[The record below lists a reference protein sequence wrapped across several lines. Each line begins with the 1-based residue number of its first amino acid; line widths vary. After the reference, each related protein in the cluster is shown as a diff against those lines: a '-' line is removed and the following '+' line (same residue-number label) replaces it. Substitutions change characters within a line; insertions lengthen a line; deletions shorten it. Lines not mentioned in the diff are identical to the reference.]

1 MKSSKCTEMLERI
14 KGVKMIILEIILI
27 PLLALGLIAMVFIMG
42 AVGLVDSDNSPE
54 KEFSVGIETGEDF
67 PISDASYNNMAIPM
81 LATDPA
87 DFLVYQVENQ

>member
-27 PLLALGLIAMVFIMG
+27 PLLALSLIAMVFIMG
-42 AVGLVDSDNSPE
+42 AVGLVDSDNTPE
-54 KEFSVGIETGEDF
+54 KEFSVGIATGEDF
-67 PISDASYNNMAIPM
+67 PISDAGYMEIPL